1 MFRHLLLPLDGSRLA
16 EAAIPAAVYLAQ
28 KLGASVTLIHII
40 EREAKGEIHGERHL
54 TTADEACAYLGEVAG
69 RAFPPGIQ
77 VDRHVHTVGTDDL
90 PQSILDHVEELAPDL
105 IVMCTHGSGGLRD
118 FIFGSMAQR
127 VIGRGKTPVLLIR
140 PQDGGQEAP
149 FACRRLLAPLDGDP
163 GHEQGLPVAA
173 ELARACG
180 AELRLVFVVHTPE
193 TLSGQGAATRRLLPG
208 AMRAVLD
215 LAQENAEQYLR
226 RRVAALEA
234 AGLTVQA
241 ETRRGDPTAVIVETA
256 ASHGSD
262 LIVLGT
268 HGKTGIDAF
277 WAGSTGPKISVRSR
291 LPLLLVPVPETIARG

>member
-1 MFRHLLLPLDGSRLA
+1 MFKHLLLPLDGSHLA
-16 EAAIPAAVYLAQ
+16 EAAIPAAVYLAHT
-28 KLGASVTLIHII
+28 LGAWVTLIHII

-54 TTADEACAYLGEVAG
+54 TTADEACAYLDEVAG

-77 VDRHVHTVGTDDL
+77 VDRHIHTVGTDDL

-105 IVMCTHGSGGLRD
+105 IVLCTHGSGGLRD
-118 FIFGSMAQR
+118 FIFGSMAQQ
-127 VIGRGKTPVLLIR
+127 VIARGKTPVLLIR
-140 PQDGGQEAP
+140 PHDSGQEAP

-173 ELARACG
+173 ELARVCG

-215 LAQENAEQYLR
+215 LAQGDAEQYLR
-226 RRVAALEA
+226 QRVAALEA

-241 ETRRGDPTAVIVETA
+241 ETRRGDPASAIAEAA
-256 ASHGSD
+256 ASHGAD

-268 HGKTGIDAF
+268 HGKAGMDAF
-277 WAGSTGPKISVRSR
+277 WAGSTGPKLSARSR
-291 LPLLLVPVPETIARG
+291 LPLLLVPVPESH

>member
-28 KLGASVTLIHII
+28 KLGAAVTLIHII
-40 EREAKGEIHGERHL
+40 ERDAKGAIHGERHL
-54 TTADEACAYLGEVAG
+54 TTAAEASAYLGEVAV
-69 RAFPPGIQ
+69 RAFPPDVR
-77 VDRHVHTVGTDDL
+77 VDTHVHTVGTDDL

-127 VIGRGKTPVLLIR
+127 VIGRRKTPVLLIR
-140 PQDGGQEAP
+140 PKEGGAEPP
-149 FACRRLLAPLDGDP
+149 FACRRLLVPVDGDA

-173 ELARACG
+173 ELAAVCG
-180 AELRLVFVVHTPE
+180 AALRLVFVVHTPE

-215 LAQENAEQYLR
+215 MAQEDAEKYLSR
-226 RRVAALEA
+226 HVAALSA
-234 AGLTVQA
+234 TGLTVKA
-241 ETRRGDPTAVIVETA
+241 ECRRGDPAAAIVEA
-256 ASHGSD
+256 ARSDGTD

-268 HGKTGIDAF
+268 HGKAGMDAF
-277 WAGSTGPKISVRSR
+277 WAGSISPKISARSR
-291 LPLLLVPVPETIARG
+291 LPLLLVPVPET